1 MIIKFDIAAK
11 VLNIAIYLFIYSK
24 YVIVIIII
32 ITDDKALAQETFIFL
47 LAKTWFWPEPSL
59 MRSYMTPGV
68 RWTVAWAESQTE
80 HSINLLNS
88 QEHALCLP
96 LQGACYFFASFLH
109 HMAQSYATWLPFF
122 LIHNITSSFNSIEG
136 SFWNGPCTLG
146 IFPIY

>member
-59 MRSYMTPGV
+59 MMSYMTPGV
-68 RWTVAWAESQTE
+68 R
-80 HSINLLNS
+80 
-88 QEHALCLP
+88 
-96 LQGACYFFASFLH
+96 
-109 HMAQSYATWLPFF
+109 
-122 LIHNITSSFNSIEG
+122 
-136 SFWNGPCTLG
+136 
-146 IFPIY
+146 